1 MPSKGDTGTIDERNS
16 DELERPLSGAQKSVK
31 PQENNKNQILSK
43 NNPQAQTRKKTVS
56 HHSGINNLDALV
68 NKSAKLQLKSQKEAL
83 VTSTDSGVGGA
94 HKKPR
99 QPKQRVGI
107 NSKVSSSEK
116 ESNKDFILGKICIT
130 NPIDEDVLVSKAKVT
145 NPRMSPSKGKTANFQ
160 VIVKGKNEKPA
171 KLAVKDDEKD
181 KEKIERKA
189 KRDSVRQQIKAA
201 KTKVNNPPM
210 VFAGVKEDENAK
222 QMRGIQ
228 RTPPKAR
235 QPTPPK
241 GSGAMGGGMVSR
253 DDQPSKSK
261 VAKGPVQRSP
271 PRKIEEN
278 NLKVPSQTAYDYKNV
293 NTANIERKDKITR
306 SPVSSKRNQIIADDT
321 PPKISEKQ
329 MSVPIESIP
338 VRLANDFRHSPDY
351 GSDAP
356 NYEQFTPQKQSFY
369 PSSPKTFQHTQDPSE
384 LYNFEDRVDDLLSE
398 TRNKLDDFTPKVG
411 YSAMNSGLMDN
422 DDFGN
427 NMFFHKEPHKNSQMS
442 PPLNYA
448 QMAPQMMQA
457 PMYGQAP
464 YNMGT
469 YYAPVPMNQNMMPG
483 QQMMQQPGMY
493 GPAQNYGPGMN
504 QEYMNQHM
512 YQQQPQAMM
521 QQPGMY
527 APVPSYGPPMSPD
540 NMSPQMYHPQ
550 PHAMVQPSMG
560 MPGQPMYQVFYPP
573 ANQGSP
579 QQPQYPYNQF

>member
-16 DELERPLSGAQKSVK
+16 DEYEKPLSGAQKSVK

-43 NNPQAQTRKKTVS
+43 NNPQPQARKKTVS

-68 NKSAKLQLKSQKEAL
+68 NKSAKLQMKSQKEAL

-99 QPKQRVGI
+99 QPKQRIGV

-116 ESNKDFILGKICIT
+116 ESNRDYVLGKFIGY
-130 NPIDEDVLVSKAKVT
+130 NKIDEDVLVSKAKVT
-145 NPRMSPSKGKTANFQ
+145 NPRMSPLKGKNTNFQ
-160 VIVKGKNEKPA
+160 VVVKAKIEKPV
-171 KLAVKDDEKD
+171 KLNEKDDEKD
-181 KEKIERKA
+181 KEKFERKA
-189 KRDSVRQQIKAA
+189 KRESVRQQIKAA

-222 QMRGIQ
+222 LKRGIQ
-228 RTPPKAR
+228 RTPPKPR

-241 GSGAMGGGMVSR
+241 DSGIMGGGMVSR
-253 DDQPSKSK
+253 DDQSSKAK

-278 NLKVPSQTAYDYKNV
+278 NLKVPNQTAYDYKNIS
-293 NTANIERKDKITR
+293 TANIERKDKITR
-306 SPVSSKRNQIIADDT
+306 SPVSSKRNQIIAKET
-321 PPKISEKQ
+321 PLKIDEKQ
-329 MSVPIESIP
+329 MSVPLEPVP
-338 VRLANDFRHSPDY
+338 VRLVNEFRNSPDY
-351 GSDAP
+351 GSDTP
-356 NYEQFTPQKQSFY
+356 SYEQFTPQKQLFY
-369 PSSPKTFQHTQDPSE
+369 PSSPKTFQHTQDTSE

-398 TRNKLDDFTPKVG
+398 TRNKLDDFTPKID
-411 YSAMNSGLMDN
+411 YSDLMGN
-422 DDFGN
+422 EDFAN
-427 NMFFHKEPHKNSQMS
+427 KMFFPKESNKNSQMS
-442 PPLNYA
+442 PPLNYSH
-448 QMAPQMMQA
+448 MTPQMMQA

-464 YNMGT
+464 YNMAT
-469 YYAPVPMNQNMMPG
+469 YYAPMPMNQNMMPG

-493 GPAQNYGPGMN
+493 APVQNYGPAMN
-504 QEYMNQHM
+504 QEYMGPQM
-512 YQQQPQAMM
+512 YHPQPQQMM

-527 APVPSYGPPMSPD
+527 APATNYGPVMSPE
-540 NMSPQMYHPQ
+540 NTNPHMYHPQ

-560 MPGQPMYQVFYPP
+560 MPGQPMYQVFYPSS
-573 ANQGSP
+573 NQGSP